1 MSGVQVVTPNSMID
15 ALAFQGSPGINV
27 LDSNPGIMW
36 ELLNNRV
43 PKMNARHAG
52 HDHDY
57 GKRRKPIRRNP
68 RRPNRKSQQARNE
81 IDPNDP
87 RLLFNLMD
95 FMTLLAALGHEQG
108 GVDEGISSL
117 LILYLLRHKTSSK
130 VFQDMTAR

>member
-1 MSGVQVVTPNSMID
+1 MSGVQVVTSNSMID

-43 PKMNARHAG
+43 PKIDPRHSG

-57 GKRRKPIRRNP
+57 GQRRKPIRGYP

-87 RLLFNLMD
+87 RFLFNLMD

-108 GVDEGISSL
+108 GGDQGISSL
-117 LILYLLRHKTSSK
+117 
-130 VFQDMTAR
+130 A